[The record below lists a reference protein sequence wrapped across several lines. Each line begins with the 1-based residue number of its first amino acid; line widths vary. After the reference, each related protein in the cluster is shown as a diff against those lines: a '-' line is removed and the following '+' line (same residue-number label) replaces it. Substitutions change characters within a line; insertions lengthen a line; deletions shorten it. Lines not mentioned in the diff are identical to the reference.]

1 MNGSILIVDDEKDML
16 VLLKRILSEETPY
29 KLVTESDPRQALER
43 FRQRHFDVV
52 ITDLKM
58 PQMDGIHLLEA
69 CKKIRPEIS
78 VIILTAY
85 ATIENA
91 VEAIQKGAH
100 DYITKPFRRERVLL
114 TLDKAMKWQAMV
126 DENRALRKALAE
138 KNGFSAL
145 VGSTPAMQNIFERIR
160 QVAPTMG
167 TVLITG
173 PSGTGKELVA
183 RAVHQ
188 HSLRSNKNLITV
200 NCTAIPEQV
209 LESELFGHV
218 KGAYTGAYRS
228 REGRFESARGG
239 DIFLDEIGDLPL
251 STQVKLLRVLE
262 EKIVER
268 VGDNRP
274 IQVDVRIIS
283 ATNRELKSLVDEGAF
298 RDDLFFRINVIPI
311 RLPALRERV
320 EDIPL
325 LADSFFR
332 RAQMKS
338 SKAIGGI
345 SNEAMSC
352 MMIYE
357 WPGNVRELRSAF
369 EYAFVACH
377 EPLIQP
383 SHLPPNI
390 FRVPEQPKKPRR
402 LMVDTKE
409 LQKRELI
416 DALEKSGGNQSEAAR
431 LLGVSRV
438 TVWNRIK
445 KLKIDLRR
453 TVC

>member
-1 MNGSILIVDDEKDML
+1 M
-16 VLLKRILSEETPY
+16 
-29 KLVTESDPRQALER
+29 
-43 FRQRHFDVV
+43 
-52 ITDLKM
+52 
-58 PQMDGIHLLEA
+58 
-69 CKKIRPEIS
+69 
-78 VIILTAY
+78 
-85 ATIENA
+85 
-91 VEAIQKGAH
+91 
-100 DYITKPFRRERVLL
+100 
-114 TLDKAMKWQAMV
+114 
-126 DENRALRKALAE
+126 
-138 KNGFSAL
+138 
-145 VGSTPAMQNIFERIR
+145 
-160 QVAPTMG
+160 
-167 TVLITG
+167 
-173 PSGTGKELVA
+173 
-183 RAVHQ
+183 
-188 HSLRSNKNLITV
+188 
-200 NCTAIPEQV
+200 
-209 LESELFGHV
+209 
-218 KGAYTGAYRS
+218 
-228 REGRFESARGG
+228 
-239 DIFLDEIGDLPL
+239 
-251 STQVKLLRVLE
+251 LE

-338 SKAIGGI
+338 SKTIRGI

>member
-283 ATNRELKSLVDEGAF
+283 ATNRELKSLVDEGTF

-338 SKAIGGI
+338 SKTIGGI